1 VVNITFT
8 SEIYILLTNIFLPI
22 GVSIGLITMGYFVM
36 RSLGNNITFHSP
48 SRGFSMELG
57 AALTVVT
64 ASFIGLPIST
74 THCIVGATVFVGL
87 AEGKMGAV
95 NWRMLLWVM
104 FSWILTLPLAGTIA
118 GLLFALCSRSPHF

>member
-1 VVNITFT
+1 
-8 SEIYILLTNIFLPI
+8 
-22 GVSIGLITMGYFVM
+22 
-36 RSLGNNITFHSP
+36 
-48 SRGFSMELG
+48 MELG